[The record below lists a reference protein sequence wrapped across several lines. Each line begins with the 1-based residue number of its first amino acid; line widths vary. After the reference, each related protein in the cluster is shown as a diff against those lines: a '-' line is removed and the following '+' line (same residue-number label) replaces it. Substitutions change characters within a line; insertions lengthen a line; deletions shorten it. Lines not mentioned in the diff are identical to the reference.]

1 MQTTSQTAT
10 VTTPGTQ
17 KSIFSRLGI
26 RKPSILSLS
35 SPLQPSTTSR
45 TFSLDDLL
53 RPLPRRK
60 LMQSFFFIFKLP
72 VLSLSPFLLSSYN
85 KKTLLNTLYFLFILS
100 LSLYL
105 CNAHEKSFFH
115 FLSERNSFLMYFR
128 VCLCFL
134 PSLPLLVSTE

>member
-60 LMQSFFFIFKLP
+60 LMQSFFFIFKL
-72 VLSLSPFLLSSYN
+72 LFYLSPLLSIFL
-85 KKTLLNTLYFLFILS
+85 KLLNTLHSVSFPPIMHCTRTFLNFLLS
-100 LSLYL
+100 
-105 CNAHEKSFFH
+105 KFF
-115 FLSERNSFLMYFR
+115 FDVF
-128 VCLCFL
+128 VCLCF
-134 PSLPLLVSTE
+134 PYHFHHIS

>member
-1 MQTTSQTAT
+1 MYKCILYIAEHLRHHHITSLREQLQVAGGANNSIMQSTSQTAT

-60 LMQSFFFIFKLP
+60 LMQSFFFILICTKKEQNYL
-72 VLSLSPFLLSSYN
+72 FLLSLQIQHS
-85 KKTLLNTLYFLFILS
+85 LS
-100 LSLYL
+100 LSLSL
-105 CNAHEKSFFH
+105 FF
-115 FLSERNSFLMYFR
+115 
-128 VCLCFL
+128 
-134 PSLPLLVSTE
+134 

>member
-1 MQTTSQTAT
+1 MVFFHIAEHLRHHHITSLREQLQVAGGANNSIMQTSQTAT

-60 LMQSFFFIFKLP
+60 LMQSFF
-72 VLSLSPFLLSSYN
+72 SPRTTLLSSLAIYLYLQ
-85 KKTLLNTLYFLFILS
+85 TQLNTLF
-100 LSLYL
+100 
-105 CNAHEKSFFH
+105 
-115 FLSERNSFLMYFR
+115 
-128 VCLCFL
+128 
-134 PSLPLLVSTE
+134 